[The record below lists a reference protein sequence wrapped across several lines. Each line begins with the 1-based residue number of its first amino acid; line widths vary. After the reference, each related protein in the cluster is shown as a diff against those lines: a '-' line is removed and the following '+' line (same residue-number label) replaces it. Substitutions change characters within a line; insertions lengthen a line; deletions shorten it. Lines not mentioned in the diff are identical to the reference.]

1 MVSDPP
7 IRDAASIILLRDS
20 TKGAQVLMGQRG
32 ASAAFMPQKFV
43 FPGGA
48 VDAADHDSP
57 LAHAIPD
64 ALAARLGHDSAC
76 SPEALINAAFRE
88 LYEETGL
95 SLGPRD
101 PRQVDF
107 FFRAVTPTGRP
118 RRFDARFFLARAD
131 GLRGF
136 AQDFTKGDGELSHL
150 TWLDLAEAQN
160 LDIPFITNVI
170 LAELSQA
177 VARHGYG
184 FRPEAVAFFDNRTDI
199 SRFYWL

>member
-7 IRDAASIILLRDS
+7 IRDAASIILLRGS

-64 ALAARLGHDSAC
+64 ALAARLGHESAC

-95 SLGPRD
+95 SLGPHD

-107 FFRAVTPTGRP
+107 FFVPSPPQA
-118 RRFDARFFLARAD
+118 AHAA
-131 GLRGF
+131 
-136 AQDFTKGDGELSHL
+136 L
-150 TWLDLAEAQN
+150 T
-160 LDIPFITNVI
+160 
-170 LAELSQA
+170 
-177 VARHGYG
+177 R
-184 FRPEAVAFFDNRTDI
+184 AFFWRVLTI
-199 SRFYWL
+199 